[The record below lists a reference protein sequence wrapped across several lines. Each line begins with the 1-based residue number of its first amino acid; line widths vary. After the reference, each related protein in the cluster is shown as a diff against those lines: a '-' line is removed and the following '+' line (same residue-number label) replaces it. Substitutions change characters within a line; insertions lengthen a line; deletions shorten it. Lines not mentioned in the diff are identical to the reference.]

1 METQTK
7 TLKKYFTCH
16 QTLLCMHQLLIKGKI
31 YFHNR
36 IYNLLQSHDVTYT
49 LMNAIRKRSTCLVD
63 ELHQPTIFFLCGL
76 HSPLHTVSPDNSL
89 VLVIK
94 SCKRNFFFIRK
105 ISILLM
111 NV

>member
-31 YFHNR
+31 YLHNR

-63 ELHQPTIFFLCGL
+63 ELHQPTIFFSLRFTFS
-76 HSPLHTVSPDNSL
+76 SPYS
-89 VLVIK
+89 
-94 SCKRNFFFIRK
+94 
-105 ISILLM
+105 IS
-111 NV
+111 